1 MLSKVLIT
9 EDNMDF
15 ALSVQHT
22 IFPHFDDRHNYEDAV
37 SRNNDKNLKYYLLF
51 SGVDCVGKCG

>member
-9 EDNMDF
+9 EDNMEF

-22 IFPHFDDRHNYEDAV
+22 IFPKFDARHNYEDAV
-37 SRNNDKNLKYYLLF
+37 SRNNDKNLKY
-51 SGVDCVGKCG
+51 